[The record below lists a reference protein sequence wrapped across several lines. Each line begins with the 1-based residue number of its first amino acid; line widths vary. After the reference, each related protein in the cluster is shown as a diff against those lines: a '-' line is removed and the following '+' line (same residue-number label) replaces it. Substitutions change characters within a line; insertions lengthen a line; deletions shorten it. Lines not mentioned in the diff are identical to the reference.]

1 VIPDFQTIMLPLLES
16 LKEGDERNLM
26 QTHYV
31 MAEYF
36 ELTDE
41 ELNKHLPNG
50 DHTLFY
56 SRLVEA
62 KSHLQMADLL
72 ENVNKGL
79 FKITPL
85 GKQVLHKRPNLI
97 DTNYL
102 RRFPGYIEA
111 ASR

>member
-1 VIPDFQTIMLPLLES
+1 MIPDFQTIMLPLLEN
-16 LKEGDERNLM
+16 LKEGDELNLL
-26 QTHYV
+26 QAHHALAV
-31 MAEYF
+31 YF

-41 ELNKHLPNG
+41 ELNKHLPSS

-56 SRLVEA
+56 TRLVEA
-62 KSHLQMADLL
+62 KSHLQKADLL
-72 ENVNKGL
+72 ENTRHDS

-85 GKQVLHKRPNLI
+85 GKQVLNKRPNTI